1 MADVTKCSSIDCP
14 VRKQCYRYMSKPSVK
29 QIYSNFEYECNENT
43 GFCNFINMKGDEYY
57 ATRYYYP

>member
-14 VRKQCYRYMSKPSVK
+14 VRKQCHRYMSKPSAK

-43 GFCNFINMKGDEYY
+43 GFCNFINMKGDD
-57 ATRYYYP
+57 